1 MGSGKTKNRRLPLL
15 PLRGLLVYPS
25 MVLHLDVGRDKSVR
39 ALERAMVDDHMILLC
54 SQSEVNIEEPTEE
67 DIYRIGTIAKVRQ
80 MLKLPNGTIRV
91 LVEGVLRAEIMD
103 YLPTEE
109 FYEVM
114 VKEFPEEETTDPE
127 VDALMRSV
135 LSQFEHYTSLSK
147 KITPETHAA
156 VSDIDDPGRLA
167 DVITS
172 HLSLKIKDK
181 QDILE
186 TIDVRQRLERLL
198 DILNNEREVLEL
210 ERKISQRVK
219 KQMEKTQKEYYLREQ
234 MKAIQKELGEKEGRA
249 GEVEELR
256 SQLEQAGVPD
266 QVKEKI
272 EKEIDRL
279 EKMPTTSAEGG
290 VIRNYIDWLLSL
302 PWSKETEDDLSLSKA
317 EDILN
322 QDHYGLEKPKERVLE
337 YLAVQQLVKKLK
349 GPILCLV
356 GPPGVGK
363 TSLARSIAK
372 SLGRKF
378 VRISLGGVRDEAEI
392 RGHRRT
398 YVGAMPGR
406 IIQGMKTAGSSNP
419 VFLLDEI
426 DKMAMDFRGDPASA
440 LLEVLDPE
448 QNNTFSDHFVEV
460 PFDLS
465 SVMFVT
471 TANAM
476 HNIPRPLLDRMEVLY
491 IPGYTELE
499 KLKIAERYLLPKQK
513 REHGLTDEQLHVS
526 EETLLQLIR
535 DYTRE
540 SGVRNL
546 EQQMAAICRKA
557 AKQIVASG
565 TVPIKAEEAAEQ
577 DEPALNVLEAAFG
590 EGGEAASLSGRLEK
604 QQEAALQS
612 EPQSETEQPAE
623 VKTLNVDL
631 ELLKEWLGPAKFR
644 YGMAEAE
651 NQIGAVTGLAWTEVG
666 GDTLVIEV
674 TVMPGSG
681 KLTLT
686 GQLGDVM
693 KESAQAAFSYTR
705 SKALELGIDPQFHEK
720 NDIHIHI
727 PEGAIPKDGPSA
739 GITIATALISALTGR
754 YVSKEVAMT
763 GEITLRGR
771 VLPIGGLKEK
781 SLAAH
786 RAGIKKILLPKDN
799 VRDLRD
805 IPDSVRSEIT
815 FVPVGHIDEVLL
827 HALLPANTEEKAG
840 TPIL

>member
-1 MGSGKTKNRRLPLL
+1 MGPTKTKGRRFPLL

-25 MVLHLDVGRDKSVR
+25 MVLHLDVGREKSVK
-39 ALERAMVDDHMILLC
+39 ALEKAMVEDNLILLC
-54 SQSEVNIEEPTEE
+54 SQSEVNIEEPTQE
-67 DIYRIGTIAKVRQ
+67 DIFRVGTVAKVRQ

-91 LVEGVLRAEIMD
+91 LVEGLERAEIIQYTD
-103 YLPTEE
+103 NEE
-109 FYEVM
+109 YYEVM
-114 VKEFPEEETTDPE
+114 AKELHEAENVQPET
-127 VDALMRSV
+127 DALMRTV
-135 LSQFEHYTSLSK
+135 LTQFEHYINLSK
-147 KITPETHAA
+147 KVTPETLAA
-156 VSDIDDPGRLA
+156 VSDIEEPGRLA

-172 HLSLKIKDK
+172 HLTLKIKEK

-186 TIDVRQRLERLL
+186 TIDVTQRLEKLL

-210 ERKISQRVK
+210 ERKINQRVK

-256 SQLEQAGVPD
+256 NQLSELELPIP
-266 QVKEKI
+266 VKEKV

-279 EKMPTTSAEGG
+279 EKMPASSAEGG
-290 VIRNYIDWLLSL
+290 VIRNYVDWLLSL
-302 PWSKETEDDLSLSKA
+302 PWNKFTDDDLDIVKA
-317 EDILN
+317 EEVLN
-322 QDHYGLEKPKERVLE
+322 NDHYGLDKPKERVLE
-337 YLAVQQLVKKLK
+337 YLAVRKLVKTIK

-372 SLGRKF
+372 SMGREF

-406 IIQGMKTAGSSNP
+406 IIQGMKTAGTSNP

-426 DKMAMDFRGDPASA
+426 DKMASDFRGDPSAA

-448 QNNTFSDHFVEV
+448 QNNTFSDHFVEL

-465 SVMFVT
+465 NVMFVT
-471 TANAM
+471 TANAA
-476 HNIPRPLLDRMEVLY
+476 HNIPRPLMDRMETLY

-499 KLKIAERYLLPKQK
+499 KLEIANRYLLPKQK
-513 REHGLTDEQLHVS
+513 REHGLDEEQLVIG
-526 EETLLQLIR
+526 EDTLLRVIR
-535 DYTRE
+535 EYTRE

-546 EQQMAAICRKA
+546 EQQMASLCRKA
-557 AKQIVASG
+557 AKSVVSG
-565 TVPIKAEEAAEQ
+565 
-577 DEPALNVLEAAFG
+577 G
-590 EGGEAASLSGRLEK
+590 EGPI
-604 QQEAALQS
+604 QIT
-612 EPQSETEQPAE
+612 PD
-623 VKTLNVDL
+623 N
-631 ELLKEWLGPAKFR
+631 LKDYLGIAKFR
-644 YGMAEAE
+644 YGVAELE
-651 NQIGAVTGLAWTEVG
+651 DQIGTVTGLAWTEVG
-666 GDTLVIEV
+666 GETLMIEV
-674 TVMPGSG
+674 TVVPGSG
-681 KLTLT
+681 KLILT
-686 GQLGDVM
+686 GKLGDVM

-705 SKALELGIDPQFHEK
+705 SKAVDLGIELDFYEK

-739 GITIATALISALTGR
+739 GITIATALISALTNR
-754 YVSKEVAMT
+754 HVSKDVAMT

-786 RAGIKKILLPKDN
+786 RAGYKKILLPKDN
-799 VRDLRD
+799 ERDLKD
-805 IPDSVRSEIT
+805 IPDSIRQDVE
-815 FVPVGHIDEVLL
+815 FVPVAHMDQVLK
-827 HALLPANTEEKAG
+827 HALVEQARVH
-840 TPIL
+840 

>member
-1 MGSGKTKNRRLPLL
+1 MGPHKSKGRRFPLL

-25 MVLHLDVGRDKSVR
+25 MVLHLDVGREKSVK
-39 ALERAMVDDHMILLC
+39 ALEKAMVDDNLILLC
-54 SQSEVNIEEPTEE
+54 SQSEVNIEEPTQE
-67 DIYRIGTIAKVRQ
+67 DIFRIGTVAKVRQ

-91 LVEGVLRAEIMD
+91 LVEGMERAEIVE
-103 YLPTEE
+103 YLDNEE
-109 FYEVM
+109 YYEVLA
-114 VKEFPEEETTDPE
+114 KERPEEDSEDPE
-127 VDALMRSV
+127 VDALMRTV
-135 LSQFEHYTSLSK
+135 LTQFEHYINLSK
-147 KITPETHAA
+147 KVTPETLAA
-156 VSDIDDPGRLA
+156 VSDIEEPGRLA

-181 QDILE
+181 QEILE
-186 TIDVRQRLERLL
+186 TIEVRKRLEKLL

-256 SQLEQAGVPD
+256 AQLE
-266 QVKEKI
+266 EKNLP
-272 EKEIDRL
+272 EKVREKTLKEIDRL
-279 EKMPTTSAEGG
+279 EKMPASSAEGG
-290 VIRNYIDWLLSL
+290 VIRNYVDWLLSL
-302 PWSKETEDDLSLSKA
+302 PWNNKTEDDLDLAKA
-317 EDILN
+317 EQVLD

-337 YLAVQQLVKKLK
+337 YLAVQKLVKKLK

-363 TSLARSIAK
+363 TSLARSIAR
-372 SLGRKF
+372 SLGREF

-406 IIQGMKTAGSSNP
+406 IIQGMKTAGTLNP

-426 DKMAMDFRGDPASA
+426 DKMASDFRGDPSSA

-448 QNNTFSDHFVEV
+448 QNNTFSDHFIEV

-465 SVMFVT
+465 NVMFVT
-471 TANAM
+471 TANAV
-476 HNIPRPLLDRMEVLY
+476 HNIPRPLLDRMEMLY
-491 IPGYTELE
+491 IPGYTEIE
-499 KLKIAERYLLPKQK
+499 KLQIGTRYLLPKQK
-513 REHGLTDEQLHVS
+513 REHGLEPEQLQIG
-526 EETLLQLIR
+526 EDALLRTIR
-535 DYTRE
+535 EYTRE

-546 EQQMAAICRKA
+546 EQQIAALCRKA
-557 AKQIVASG
+557 AKKIVS
-565 TVPIKAEEAAEQ
+565 
-577 DEPALNVLEAAFG
+577 
-590 EGGEAASLSGRLEK
+590 EGRESIAITPE
-604 QQEAALQS
+604 
-612 EPQSETEQPAE
+612 E
-623 VKTLNVDL
+623 VKDY
-631 ELLKEWLGPAKFR
+631 LGVPKFR
-644 YGMAEAE
+644 YGVAELE
-651 NQIGAVTGLAWTEVG
+651 DQIGTVTGLAWTEVG
-666 GDTLVIEV
+666 GETLVIEV
-674 TVMPGSG
+674 TVVPGSG
-681 KLTLT
+681 KLILT
-686 GQLGDVM
+686 GKLGDVM

-705 SKALELGIDPQFHEK
+705 SKASELGIDPDFHEK

-754 YVSKEVAMT
+754 HVSKDIAMT

-786 RAGIKKILLPKDN
+786 RAGYKKILLPKDN
-799 VRDLRD
+799 ERDLRD
-805 IPDSVRSEIT
+805 IPDSVKEDVV
-815 FVPVGHIDEVLL
+815 FVPVSHMDQVLE
-827 HALLPANTEEKAG
+827 HALVEQQSGLH
-840 TPIL
+840 

>member
-1 MGSGKTKNRRLPLL
+1 MGPHKSKGRRFPLL

-25 MVLHLDVGRDKSVR
+25 MVLHLDVGREKSVK
-39 ALERAMVDDHMILLC
+39 ALEKAMVDDNLILLC
-54 SQSEVNIEEPTEE
+54 SQSEVNIEEPTQE
-67 DIYRIGTIAKVRQ
+67 DIFRIGTVAKVRQ

-91 LVEGVLRAEIMD
+91 LVEGMERAEIVE
-103 YLPTEE
+103 YLDNEE
-109 FYEVM
+109 YYEVIA
-114 VKEFPEEETTDPE
+114 KERPEEETDDPE
-127 VDALMRSV
+127 VDALMRTV
-135 LSQFEHYTSLSK
+135 LAQFEHYINLSK
-147 KITPETHAA
+147 KVTPETLAA
-156 VSDIDDPGRLA
+156 VSDIEEAGRLA

-181 QDILE
+181 QEILE
-186 TIDVRQRLERLL
+186 QIDVRKRLEKLL

-256 SQLEQAGVPD
+256 AQLEEKGLPD
-266 QVKEKI
+266 KVREKTL
-272 EKEIDRL
+272 KEIDRL
-279 EKMPTTSAEGG
+279 EKMPASSAEGG
-290 VIRNYIDWLLSL
+290 VIRNYVDWLLSL
-302 PWSKETEDDLSLSKA
+302 PWNNKTEDDLDLAKA
-317 EDILN
+317 EQVLN
-322 QDHYGLEKPKERVLE
+322 EDHYGLDKPKERVLE
-337 YLAVQQLVKKLK
+337 YLAVQKLVKRLK

-363 TSLARSIAK
+363 TSLARSIAR
-372 SLGRKF
+372 SLGREF

-406 IIQGMKTAGSSNP
+406 IIQGMKTAGTLNP

-426 DKMAMDFRGDPASA
+426 DKMASDFRGDPSSA

-448 QNNTFSDHFVEV
+448 QNNTFSDHFIEV

-465 SVMFVT
+465 NVMFVT
-471 TANAM
+471 TANAV
-476 HNIPRPLLDRMEVLY
+476 HNIPRPLLDRMEMLY

-499 KLKIAERYLLPKQK
+499 KLQIATRYLLPKQK
-513 REHGLTDEQLHVS
+513 REHGLQEEQLQIGDDAILR
-526 EETLLQLIR
+526 TIR
-535 DYTRE
+535 EYTRE

-546 EQQMAAICRKA
+546 EQQVAALCRKA
-557 AKQIVASG
+557 ARKIVSEDKEQIIINPEDVKDYLGIPKYRHGVA
-565 TVPIKAEEAAEQ
+565 E
-577 DEPALNVLEAAFG
+577 LE
-590 EGGEAASLSGRLEK
+590 
-604 QQEAALQS
+604 
-612 EPQSETEQPAE
+612 
-623 VKTLNVDL
+623 D
-631 ELLKEWLGPAKFR
+631 
-644 YGMAEAE
+644 
-651 NQIGAVTGLAWTEVG
+651 QIGTVTGLAWTEVG
-666 GDTLVIEV
+666 GETLVIEV
-674 TVMPGSG
+674 TVVPGAG

-686 GQLGDVM
+686 GKLGDVM

-705 SKALELGIDPQFHEK
+705 SKAEELGIPADFHEK

-754 YVSKEVAMT
+754 HVSKDVAMT

-786 RAGIKKILLPKDN
+786 RAGYKKILLPKDN
-799 VRDLRD
+799 ERDLRD
-805 IPDSVRSEIT
+805 IPDSVKEDVV
-815 FVPVGHIDEVLL
+815 FVPVSHMDQVLE
-827 HALLPANTEEKAG
+827 HALVEQPG
-840 TPIL
+840 VH